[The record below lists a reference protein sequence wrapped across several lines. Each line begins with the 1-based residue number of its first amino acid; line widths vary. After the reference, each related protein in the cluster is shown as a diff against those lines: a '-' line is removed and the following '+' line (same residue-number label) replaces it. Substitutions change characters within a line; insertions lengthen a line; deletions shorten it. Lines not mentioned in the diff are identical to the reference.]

1 VTLIEKNRE
10 PSPRELRWFG
20 VLLAVFL
27 GLIGTLAWWRT
38 GSTTPRNILGGIGL
52 AVAAVYYAVP
62 QLQRSIFFA
71 WMAAVYPIGWAISH
85 LLLAATYYVVLTP
98 IGWTMRAFGRDPMQR
113 KFDRGTA
120 SYWVEHDPGADSAR
134 YFRQF

>member
-1 VTLIEKNRE
+1 MTLIEKNRE
-10 PSPRELRWFG
+10 PSPRELQWFG
-20 VLLAVFL
+20 ALLAVFL

-62 QLQRSIFFA
+62 QFRRSIFLI
-71 WMAAVYPIGWAISH
+71 WMAVVYPIGWAVSH
-85 LLLAATYYVVLTP
+85 LLLAATYYLVLTP
-98 IGWTMRAFGRDPMQR
+98 IGWIMRAFGRDPMQR
-113 KFDRGTA
+113 KFDRGAA
-120 SYWVEHDPGADSAR
+120 SYWVEHDPGSDSAR